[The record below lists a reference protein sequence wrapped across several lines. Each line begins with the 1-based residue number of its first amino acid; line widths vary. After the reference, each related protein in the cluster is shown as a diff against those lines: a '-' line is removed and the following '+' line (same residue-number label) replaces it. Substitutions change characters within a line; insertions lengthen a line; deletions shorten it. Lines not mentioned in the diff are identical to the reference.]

1 MTSLPAWEPGVRY
14 TVDER
19 HERILELVRLHGSL
33 RVTDLAHHLGM
44 STVTL
49 RRDVEALSAAGR
61 LDRTRG
67 AVSWPGASAAASVQ
81 GPQLIP
87 EAGPSDLAD
96 GAGVTLGLVVPQSQY
111 YFGEIIRG
119 VREEV
124 QSAGGRLVLGFSGYI
139 PGQDE
144 EQARRLLDSGI
155 DGLLLTPGWM
165 RDGSEEDAPDL
176 DFGVPTVML
185 ERRAAAGT
193 QAAEFDFV
201 CSDHYAGVGLAV
213 RHLVSLGHRDIVLL
227 AGGSATGVQ
236 VRAGYEAALRSA
248 GIARPPI
255 DPIDLYAGELD
266 TGRLEQAA
274 KRLVKA
280 VGAGKVS
287 AAVVLSDTDA
297 ILLLQILRSL
307 EPQLRIPQDLAIIA
321 YDDDVAALSDLPL
334 TAVAPPKYEVG
345 REAVQLLLRRVRE
358 RRQGQRAGTKRHLAL
373 LPELRVRQS
382 CGAEVTS

>member
-1 MTSLPAWEPGVRY
+1 MRY

-19 HERILELVRLHGSL
+19 HERILELVRQHGSL

-49 RRDVEALSAAGR
+49 RRDVEALSGAGR

-67 AVSWPGASAAASVQ
+67 AVSWPGAPAAAFVQ
-81 GPQLIP
+81 GPHLIP

-124 QSAGGRLVLGFSGYI
+124 QSVGGRLVLGFSGYI

-213 RHLVSLGHRDIVLL
+213 RHLVSLGHRDIALL
-227 AGGSATGVQ
+227 AGGSATGVH

-248 GIARPPI
+248 GVARPPI
-255 DPIDLYAGELD
+255 DPIDLYEGELD
-266 TGRLEQAA
+266 TGRLERAA
-274 KRLVKA
+274 KRLVEA
-280 VGAGKVS
+280 VDAGQVS

-345 REAVQLLLRRVRE
+345 QEAVQLLLRRVRE
-358 RRQGQRAGTKRHLAL
+358 RRQGQGASSKRHLAL

-382 CGAEVTS
+382 CGAELKS

>member
-19 HERILELVRLHGSL
+19 HERILELVRQHGSL

-49 RRDVEALSAAGR
+49 RRDVEALSGAGR

-67 AVSWPGASAAASVQ
+67 AVSWPGAPAAAFVQ
-81 GPQLIP
+81 GPHLIP

-124 QSAGGRLVLGFSGYI
+124 QSVGGRLVLGFSGYI

-213 RHLVSLGHRDIVLL
+213 RHLVSLGHRDIALL
-227 AGGSATGVQ
+227 AGGSATGVH

-248 GIARPPI
+248 GVARPPI
-255 DPIDLYAGELD
+255 DPIDLYEGELD
-266 TGRLEQAA
+266 TGRLERAA
-274 KRLVKA
+274 KRLVEA
-280 VGAGKVS
+280 VDAGQVS

-345 REAVQLLLRRVRE
+345 QEAVQLLLRRVRE
-358 RRQGQRAGTKRHLAL
+358 RRQGQGASSKRHLAL

-382 CGAEVTS
+382 CGAELKS

>member
-1 MTSLPAWEPGVRY
+1 MRY

-19 HERILELVRLHGSL
+19 HERILELVRRHGSL

-49 RRDVEALSAAGR
+49 RRDVETLSAAGR

-67 AVSWPGASAAASVQ
+67 AVSWPGASGAASAP
-81 GPQLIP
+81 GPQPIP

-124 QSAGGRLVLGFSGYI
+124 QSAGGRLVLGFSGYV

-213 RHLVSLGHRDIVLL
+213 RHLVLLGHRDIALL

-236 VRAGYEAALRSA
+236 VRAGYEAALQSA
-248 GIARPPI
+248 GIAGPPI

-266 TGRLEQAA
+266 TGRLERAA

-280 VGAGKVS
+280 VDAKKVS

-297 ILLLQILRSL
+297 ILLLQILRGL

-358 RRQGQRAGTKRHLAL
+358 SRQGQPAGTKRHLAL

-382 CGAEVTS
+382 CGAEMKS

>member
-19 HERILELVRLHGSL
+19 HERILELVRQHGSL

-49 RRDVEALSAAGR
+49 RRDVEALSGAGR

-67 AVSWPGASAAASVQ
+67 AVSWPGAPAAAFVQ
-81 GPQLIP
+81 GPHLIP

-124 QSAGGRLVLGFSGYI
+124 QSVGGRLVLGFSGYI

-213 RHLVSLGHRDIVLL
+213 RHLVSLGHRDIALL
-227 AGGSATGVQ
+227 AGGSATGVH

-248 GIARPPI
+248 GVARPPI
-255 DPIDLYAGELD
+255 DPIDLYEGELD
-266 TGRLEQAA
+266 TGRLERAA
-274 KRLVKA
+274 KRLVEA
-280 VGAGKVS
+280 VDAGQVS

-345 REAVQLLLRRVRE
+345 QEAVQLLLRRVRE
-358 RRQGQRAGTKRHLAL
+358 RRQGQGAASKRHLAL

-382 CGAEVTS
+382 CGAELKS

>member
-1 MTSLPAWEPGVRY
+1 VRY

-19 HERILELVRLHGSL
+19 HERILELVRQHGSL

-49 RRDVEALSAAGR
+49 RRDVEALSGAGR

-67 AVSWPGASAAASVQ
+67 AVSWPGAPAAAFVQ
-81 GPQLIP
+81 GPHLIP

-124 QSAGGRLVLGFSGYI
+124 QSVGGRLVLGFSGYI

-213 RHLVSLGHRDIVLL
+213 RHLVSLGHRDIALL
-227 AGGSATGVQ
+227 AGGSATGVH

-248 GIARPPI
+248 GVARPPI
-255 DPIDLYAGELD
+255 DPIDLYEGELD
-266 TGRLEQAA
+266 TGRLERAA
-274 KRLVKA
+274 KRLVEA
-280 VGAGKVS
+280 VDAGQVS

-345 REAVQLLLRRVRE
+345 QEAVQLLLRRVRE
-358 RRQGQRAGTKRHLAL
+358 RRQGQGASSKRHLAL

-382 CGAEVTS
+382 CGAELKS

>member
-1 MTSLPAWEPGVRY
+1 MRY

-19 HERILELVRLHGSL
+19 HERILELVRRHGSL

-49 RRDVEALSAAGR
+49 RRDVETLSAAGR

-67 AVSWPGASAAASVQ
+67 AVSWPGASAAASAP
-81 GPQLIP
+81 GPQSIP

-201 CSDHYAGVGLAV
+201 CSDHSAGVGLAV
-213 RHLVSLGHRDIVLL
+213 RHLVSLGHRDIALL

-248 GIARPPI
+248 GIAGPPI

-266 TGRLEQAA
+266 TGRLERAA
-274 KRLVKA
+274 KRLVRA
-280 VGAGKVS
+280 VDAKKVS

-297 ILLLQILRSL
+297 ILLLQILRGI

-358 RRQGQRAGTKRHLAL
+358 RRQGRPAGAKRHLAL

-382 CGAEVTS
+382 CGAEMKS

>member
-1 MTSLPAWEPGVRY
+1 MRY

-19 HERILELVRLHGSL
+19 HERILELVRQHGSL

-49 RRDVEALSAAGR
+49 RRDVEALSGAGR

-67 AVSWPGASAAASVQ
+67 AVSWPGAPAAAFVQ
-81 GPQLIP
+81 GPHLIP

-124 QSAGGRLVLGFSGYI
+124 QSVGGRLVLGFSGYI

-213 RHLVSLGHRDIVLL
+213 RHLVSLGHRDIALL
-227 AGGSATGVQ
+227 AGGSATGVH

-248 GIARPPI
+248 GVARPPI
-255 DPIDLYAGELD
+255 DPIDLYEGELD
-266 TGRLEQAA
+266 TGRLERAA
-274 KRLVKA
+274 KRLVEA
-280 VGAGKVS
+280 VDAGQVS

-345 REAVQLLLRRVRE
+345 QEAVQLLLRRVRE
-358 RRQGQRAGTKRHLAL
+358 RRQGQGAASKRHLAL

-382 CGAEVTS
+382 CGAELKS

>member
-1 MTSLPAWEPGVRY
+1 MRY

-19 HERILELVRLHGSL
+19 HERILELVRRHGSL

-49 RRDVEALSAAGR
+49 RRDVETLSAAGR

-67 AVSWPGASAAASVQ
+67 AVSWPGASGAASAP
-81 GPQLIP
+81 GPQPIL

-124 QSAGGRLVLGFSGYI
+124 QSSGGRLVLGFSGYI

-144 EQARRLLDSGI
+144 EQARRLLESGI

-213 RHLVSLGHRDIVLL
+213 RHLVSLGHRDIALL

-248 GIARPPI
+248 GIAGPPI

-266 TGRLEQAA
+266 TGRLERAA

-280 VGAGKVS
+280 VDAEKVS

-297 ILLLQILRSL
+297 ILLLQILRGL

-358 RRQGQRAGTKRHLAL
+358 SRQGQQAGTKRHLAL

-382 CGAEVTS
+382 CGAEMKS

>member
-1 MTSLPAWEPGVRY
+1 VRY

-19 HERILELVRLHGSL
+19 HERILELVRQHGSL

-49 RRDVEALSAAGR
+49 RRDVEALSGAGR

-67 AVSWPGASAAASVQ
+67 AVSWPGAPAAAFVQ
-81 GPQLIP
+81 GPHLIP

-124 QSAGGRLVLGFSGYI
+124 QSVGGRLVLGFSGYI

-213 RHLVSLGHRDIVLL
+213 RHLVSLGHRDIALL
-227 AGGSATGVQ
+227 AGGSATGVH

-248 GIARPPI
+248 GVARPPI
-255 DPIDLYAGELD
+255 DPIDLYEGELD
-266 TGRLEQAA
+266 TGRLERAA
-274 KRLVKA
+274 KRLVEA
-280 VGAGKVS
+280 VDAGQVS

-307 EPQLRIPQDLAIIA
+307 EPQLRIPQDLAISA

-345 REAVQLLLRRVRE
+345 QEAVQLLLRRVRE
-358 RRQGQRAGTKRHLAL
+358 RRQGQGASSKRHLAL

-382 CGAEVTS
+382 CGAELKS